1 MYTVYINI
9 HYTHIMFINNKHIM
23 CITHMYI
30 HVNIHHRN
38 EVSHQ
43 QDMILN
49 PRWYHF
55 RYTQTCNEYTLYFQY
70 VHILYTYIVYIIV
83 YIYCIHCIYCIH
95 ILYTY
100 IQEMTHGYTWII
112 YWWWLYPI
120 ASHDIPETGL
130 SGIFTPV
137 CLFKLRMSES
147 LAKSATIVVHFHTF
161 FE

>member
-112 YWWWLYPI
+112 YWWLHLMI
-120 ASHDIPETGL
+120 SQKQDCQGSSHLFVCSNCGWARVWQNQQQL
-130 SGIFTPV
+130 LFTST
-137 CLFKLRMSES
+137 LFLNK
-147 LAKSATIVVHFHTF
+147 
-161 FE
+161 